1 MWVGWKG
8 ETPHKQQSGSVT
20 ELLSSAPALYG
31 AGAGPVSGPVRSRR
45 RAGIRPYTEQA
56 PGRYPALYKAGAGP
70 ASIRPYTQQAP
81 GRYPAL
87 YGAGAGPAS
96 SPIRSR
102 RRTGIQPYTELDCCY
117 GAGAGPLSGPL
128 RSRRRTGIRPYTEQ
142 APGRYPAVYGAGAG
156 PVSGPIRSSRRAGIR
171 AYTEHETNLM
181 HRFGSSSSRSSGT
194 GSRRPRCH
202 SRGLPRDRG
211 VSEGRLTVHNQR

>member
-1 MWVGWKG
+1 VWVGWKG

-45 RAGIRPYTEQA
+45 RA
-56 PGRYPALYKAGAGP
+56 
-70 ASIRPYTQQAP
+70 
-81 GRYPAL
+81 
-87 YGAGAGPAS
+87 
-96 SPIRSR
+96 
-102 RRTGIQPYTELDCCY
+102 
-117 GAGAGPLSGPL
+117 
-128 RSRRRTGIRPYTEQ
+128 GIRPYTEQ